1 MTLRITIR
9 GLCWLCQQ
17 PLHLARHGICSLC
30 VKSLPPPP
38 SCCPRCGLP
47 SASETLDCGRCL
59 HKPPPWDVMIYTTDY
74 LPPLSGLVMRLKF
87 SRQPELAVT
96 LARLL
101 LLRWLTRF
109 RAGNVVRPD
118 IVLSVPLHRRRYLTR
133 GYNQSELLAQPLARW
148 LNCQYRP
155 QALRRIRSTPAQQR
169 LSEAARKL
177 NLRKAFRCEE
187 DFRGKH
193 VALIDDVVTT
203 GSTLREI
210 SKILRNQGVA
220 SLQIWCICRTL

>member
-1 MTLRITIR
+1 MGLRITIR
-9 GLCWLCQQ
+9 SLCWLCQQ

-30 VKSLPPPP
+30 VKDLTPRLP
-38 SCCPRCGLP
+38 CCRRCGLP
-47 SASETLDCGRCL
+47 SASQQFDCGRCL
-59 HKPPPWDVMIYTTDY
+59 NKPPPWDAMIFTTDY
-74 LPPLSGLVMRLKF
+74 IPPLSGLVMRLKF
-87 SRQPELAVT
+87 ARQPELAVA

-101 LLRWLTRF
+101 LLRWLARF
-109 RAGNVVRPD
+109 RTGDVMRPD
-118 IVLSVPLHRRRYLTR
+118 IVLSVPLHRRRYFSR

-148 LNCQYRP
+148 LGCQYRA
-155 QALRRIRSTPAQQR
+155 QALRRIRSTPPQQR
-169 LSEAARKL
+169 LSEAARKM

-187 DFRGKH
+187 NLRGKH

-210 SKILRNQGVA
+210 SKLLRNQQVA

>member
-1 MTLRITIR
+1 MVLRITIR

-17 PLHLARHGICSLC
+17 PLHFSRHGICSFC
-30 VKSLPPPP
+30 VRNLPPPP
-38 SCCPRCGLP
+38 PCCPRCGLP
-47 SASETLDCGRCL
+47 SASQTFDCGRCL
-59 HKPPPWDVMIYTTDY
+59 NKPPPWDAMIYSTDY

-109 RAGNVVRPD
+109 RAGDVVRPD
-118 IVLSVPLHRRRYLTR
+118 VVLSVPLHRRRYFSR

-148 LNCQYRP
+148 LGSQFRP
-155 QALRRIRSTPAQQR
+155 QALRRIRSTPPQQH

-177 NLRKAFRCEE
+177 NLRNAFLCTEN
-187 DFRGKH
+187 FQGKH

-210 SKILRNQGVA
+210 SKILRNQGVV

>member
-1 MTLRITIR
+1 
-9 GLCWLCQQ
+9 
-17 PLHLARHGICSLC
+17 
-30 VKSLPPPP
+30 
-38 SCCPRCGLP
+38 
-47 SASETLDCGRCL
+47 
-59 HKPPPWDVMIYTTDY
+59 
-74 LPPLSGLVMRLKF
+74 MRLKF

-109 RAGNVVRPD
+109 RAGDVVRPD
-118 IVLSVPLHRRRYLTR
+118 VVLSVPLHRRRYFSR

-148 LNCQYRP
+148 LGSQFRP
-155 QALRRIRSTPAQQR
+155 QALRRIRSTPPQQH

-177 NLRKAFRCEE
+177 NLRNAFLCTEN
-187 DFRGKH
+187 FQGKH

-210 SKILRNQGVA
+210 SKILRNQGVV